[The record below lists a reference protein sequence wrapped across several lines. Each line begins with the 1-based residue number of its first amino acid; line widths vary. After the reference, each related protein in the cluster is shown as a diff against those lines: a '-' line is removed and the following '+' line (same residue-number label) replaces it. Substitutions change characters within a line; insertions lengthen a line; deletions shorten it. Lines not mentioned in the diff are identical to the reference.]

1 MTWLD
6 KMQRHLLSLAC
17 VGMKTNASP
26 CHLTQFMICY
36 WIFNLLSEH
45 GYPFV
50 FLVEI
55 MSQPYTSW
63 KKVSF
68 CIFIPSFFFF
78 LPDMTTEH
86 SQKCCEKLVA
96 AGAIDN
102 LLKLIRSVSQS
113 MPDQE
118 VLKHALSVLRNLA
131 RYPHLIEV
139 LIDSQGV
146 VEIILW
152 QLLRLFCYVLIRS
165 QWYVFICYVWTN
177 CLLTN
182 VVQEQGGRIFHCFW
196 GYEEDLF
203 TSKRRWNGAEETT
216 HYKEATQ
223 SCGRINK
230 EGKLREEVS
239 CWHSELYSLT
249 IILEMSV
256 TETAM
261 IFIGKKT

>member
-1 MTWLD
+1 MPSYAVHD
-6 KMQRHLLSLAC
+6 LLLI
-17 VGMKTNASP
+17 
-26 CHLTQFMICY
+26 LQFIEWAY
-36 WIFNLLSEH
+36 
-45 GYPFV
+45 
-50 FLVEI
+50 
-55 MSQPYTSW
+55 
-63 KKVSF
+63 
-68 CIFIPSFFFF
+68 IFICLFSWNNESTIYFLKEGIILYIYSKFFFFF

-131 RYPHLIEV
+131 RYPHLIEA
-139 LIDSQGV
+139 LIDRQGV

-165 QWYVFICYVWTN
+165 QWYVLICYVWTN